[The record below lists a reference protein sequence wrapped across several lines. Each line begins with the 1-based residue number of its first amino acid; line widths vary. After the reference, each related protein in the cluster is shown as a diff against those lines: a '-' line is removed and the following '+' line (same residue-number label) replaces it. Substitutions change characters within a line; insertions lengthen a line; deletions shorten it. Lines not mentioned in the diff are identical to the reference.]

1 MDEEVLAI
9 QTIQGDRSQDA
20 VTTGTSKEE
29 EHCKTDQKEQ
39 QRLVRMRRSKA
50 FGWPYLLVKLR
61 PWGRV
66 LNQSVSHDD

>member
-9 QTIQGDRSQDA
+9 QTIQGDQSQDA
-20 VTTGTSKEE
+20 VRTWTSKE

-39 QRLVRMRRSKA
+39 QRLVRMRWSKA
-50 FGWPYLLVKLR
+50 LGWPYLLVKLR